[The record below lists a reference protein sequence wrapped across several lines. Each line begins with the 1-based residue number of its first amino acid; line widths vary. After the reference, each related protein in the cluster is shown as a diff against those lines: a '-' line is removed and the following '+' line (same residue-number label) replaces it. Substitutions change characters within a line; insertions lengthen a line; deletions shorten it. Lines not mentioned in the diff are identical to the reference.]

1 MRRQADDSK
10 IRSLRVSRLDS
21 MSFYQAR
28 RSDAGPL
35 LHVPG
40 GLCKVDKPSTG
51 KARVLCC
58 IFYACYVFYW
68 DECVLYLVP

>member
-1 MRRQADDSK
+1 
-10 IRSLRVSRLDS
+10 

-35 LHVPG
+35 LHIPG
-40 GLCKVDKPSTG
+40 GLCKVDKPGTG
-51 KARVLCC
+51 KARVLYC
-58 IFYACYVFYW
+58 IFLCVLGLYW

>member
-1 MRRQADDSK
+1 
-10 IRSLRVSRLDS
+10 

-28 RSDAGPL
+28 RSDAGPLLQREGGL

-68 DECVLYLVP
+68 DECVLYLALKGYG

>member
-1 MRRQADDSK
+1 
-10 IRSLRVSRLDS
+10 

-35 LHVPG
+35 LQREGGLLHVPG
-40 GLCKVDKPSTG
+40 GLCKVDKPGTG
-51 KARVLCC
+51 KARVLYC
-58 IFYACYVFYW
+58 IFLCVLGLYW